1 MSINAEG
8 LTPEMRL
15 QAGHYEVLGETYAA
29 FELFENG
36 WNPYSRFLDVDKVD
50 FILRKLHASKPIY
63 REAQVKFG
71 KLYEVGSK
79 WEKALFDVTSWRFFK
94 PGEFAAYD
102 DRKDFFLIYILS
114 AGTGT
119 DREIFIFP
127 IREFNRL
134 IDLAI
139 TRASK
144 KDGHKKAMYISRSKD
159 DPARW
164 FIRKV
169 GGKMDKVTEE
179 NCIEVSRFRRAFHLL
194 DTLEPKG
201 KVRDS

>member
-29 FELFENG
+29 FELFEHG

-71 KLYEVGSK
+71 KLFEVGSK
-79 WEKALFDVTSWRFFK
+79 WEKELFDVTSWRFFK
-94 PGEFAAYD
+94 PGEFAAYS
-102 DRKDFFLIYILS
+102 DRKDFFLIYVLS

-119 DREIFIFP
+119 DREIFVFP
-127 IREFNRL
+127 IGEFDRL
-134 IDLAI
+134 IDLSI
-139 TRASK
+139 TRKSG
-144 KDGHKKAMYISRSKD
+144 KDGQKKAMYISRSKA
-159 DPARW
+159 DPTRW
-164 FIRKV
+164 YVRKV
-169 GGKMDKVTEE
+169 GGQMDEITKE
-179 NCIEVSRFRRAFHLL
+179 NCIEVTKFRRAFHLL
-194 DTLEPKG
+194 DSPDVPA
-201 KVRDS
+201 KVLDS